1 MSFLRVSVRI
11 FQILYNKVKNKS
23 ICFIVQYLQNPL
35 CEGEPVGAAVL
46 KSKLPTSSED
56 AHYLWPSNLFPQ
68 YAIKKLLYM
77 GVRTSKKCPQ
87 QQFLRAETETISVF
101 INRKMHEL
109 SPSCAGEDCTQEDTS
124 EREPQR

>member
-56 AHYLWPSNLFPQ
+56 VYYL
-68 YAIKKLLYM
+68 
-77 GVRTSKKCPQ
+77 
-87 QQFLRAETETISVF
+87 
-101 INRKMHEL
+101 
-109 SPSCAGEDCTQEDTS
+109 
-124 EREPQR
+124 